1 MRHEKAASLL
11 ELARILAGSAEG
23 LTLDEMAERIGANR
37 RTVERM
43 RNALNGLF
51 PLEVIE
57 EPPTRRFRIP
67 AGLDSLFQTPT
78 ADELAALR
86 RAAEGYAPSGS
97 TAQALRTLEQK
108 VLSALRAGARRRLAP
123 DLEALVQA
131 EAIAV
136 HAGPRPFED
145 EEALS
150 IIRQAIVGL
159 QALAFRYEGG
169 SRRGE
174 VREVTPYGLLFGRSN
189 YLVAAEAGS
198 EAPKTFRLDLL
209 REPRVLDRP
218 AAPPNGFSLQEFAD
232 RSFGIYHDEV
242 QDVVLRISPERARDA
257 LNWRFHSRQSV
268 AMQPDGSALVK
279 FSASGMR
286 ELAWHL
292 FTWGKDVEV
301 LSPASLKTTLVE
313 LLGEALAAH
322 TAGS

>member
-23 LTLDEMAERIGANR
+23 LTLDEMAERIGVGR
-37 RTVERM
+37 RTAERM
-43 RNALNGLF
+43 RDALNDLF
-51 PLEVIE
+51 PVEIIE
-57 EPPTRRFRIP
+57 DPPTRRFRIP

-78 ADELAALR
+78 TDELAALR
-86 RAAEGYAPSGS
+86 RAANASTGA
-97 TAQALRTLEQK
+97 TAQALTSLEQK

-145 EEALS
+145 EEVLS
-150 IIRQAIVGL
+150 IVRQAIIGL
-159 QALAFRYEGG
+159 QALSFRYEGG
-169 SRRGE
+169 SRKGE

-198 EAPKTFRLDLL
+198 EAAKTFRLDLM
-209 REPRVLDRP
+209 RDPQVLPRP
-218 AAPPNGFSLQEFAD
+218 AAPPNGFSLQDFAD
-232 RSFGIYHDEV
+232 QSFGIYHDEV
-242 QDVVLRISPERARDA
+242 QDVVLRIGPARARDA
-257 LNWRFHSRQSV
+257 LNWRFHTRQTV
-268 AMQPDGSALVK
+268 EMQPDGTALVR

-292 FTWGKDVEV
+292 FTWGRDVEIV
-301 LSPASLKTTLVE
+301 APPALKTQMVE
-313 LLGEALAAH
+313 LLTQALGAH
-322 TAGS
+322 GA

>member
-23 LTLDEMAERIGANR
+23 LTLDEMAERIGVHR

-43 RNALNGLF
+43 RDALNDLF
-51 PLEVIE
+51 PVEIVE
-57 EPPTRRFRIP
+57 ERPNRRFRIP
-67 AGLDSLFQTPT
+67 SGLDSLFQTPT

-86 RAAEGYAPSGS
+86 RAAEGYAASGA
-97 TAQALRTLEQK
+97 TAQALRTLETK

-145 EEALS
+145 EDVLS
-150 IIRQAIVGL
+150 VVRQAIVSL
-159 QALAFRYEGG
+159 QALSFRYEGG
-169 SRRGE
+169 SRKGE
-174 VREVTPYGLLFGRSN
+174 VREVTPFGLLFGRSN
-189 YLVAAEAGS
+189 YLVAGEGGS
-198 EAPKTFRLDLL
+198 EVPKTFRLDLM
-209 REPRVLDRP
+209 REPQVLDRP

-232 RSFGIYHDEV
+232 RSFGIYHDDVE
-242 QDVVLRISPERARDA
+242 DVVLRISPDRARDA
-257 LNWRFHSRQSV
+257 LNWRFHARQTV
-268 AMQPDGSALVK
+268 AMQPDGSALVR

-301 LSPASLKTTLVE
+301 VSPPSLRATLVD
-313 LLGEALAAH
+313 LLSEALAAH
-322 TAGS
+322 TGAS